1 MTADEAPYAL
11 MGTMPDRVV
20 AGLCALSVSTVARW
34 RTRRH
39 IAPYRQHVSTT
50 RYMAL
55 LRQSPEGCTTPVV
68 ARALGV
74 SRQAV
79 WQIFTALE
87 RQGVVRKER
96 GPRDRAGFMP
106 CRWGLIVPSSGEGGG
121 PEGTE
126 GG

>member
-1 MTADEAPYAL
+1 MTAGEALYAL

-20 AGLCALSVSTVARW
+20 AGLCDLSVSTVARW

-50 RYMAL
+50 RYRAL

-79 WQIFTALE
+79 WQILTVLE
-87 RQGVVRKER
+87 RQGVVRKEC
-96 GPRDRAGFMP
+96 GPRDRAGRMA
-106 CRWGLIVPSSGEGGG
+106 CRWYSACPSSGEGGG